1 MSLRSSRLG
10 FKSRPGRSVFAQNT
24 YLGTQTKI
32 NARLELSE
40 SIAHPYGLCL
50 GLSTRRKVDVET
62 VAKGF

>member
-10 FKSRPGRSVFAQNT
+10 FKSRPGRSVFAQK
-24 YLGTQTKI
+24 YLSW
-32 NARLELSE
+32 NADQNQRELELSE
-40 SIAHPYGLCL
+40 TIARPYGLCL